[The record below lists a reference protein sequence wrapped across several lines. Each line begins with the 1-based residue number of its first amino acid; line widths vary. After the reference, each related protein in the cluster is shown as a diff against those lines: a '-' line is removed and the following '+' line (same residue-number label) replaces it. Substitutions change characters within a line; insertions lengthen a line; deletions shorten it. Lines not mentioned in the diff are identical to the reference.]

1 MVLLRKLFWIAFFL
15 VATFGFVVLFEH
27 GTENYLE
34 NAKTE
39 FELLKQSYNKPVERP
54 KDESDAAAH

>member
-1 MVLLRKLFWIAFFL
+1 MVLFRKLFWIAFFL

-27 GTENYLE
+27 GTTNYVE

-39 FELLKQSYNKPVERP
+39 FEALKESYAKPVER
-54 KDESDAAAH
+54 KEDTSDAAAR